1 MNLTMVAPNRENPQ
15 LIDASLVAGW
25 LDFRR
30 LRTDARWVLFR
41 ERAYSDAATPP
52 LEEHPSLMREFC
64 SSRLPEIRI
73 EQTEN
78 ARIYELA
85 EGPIGNEG
93 AFTYYSCW
101 RTRGLGSRYR
111 TPEDDHGEFAAQISA
126 PVETLVF
133 DMLVHRDL
141 PYAEQAEV
149 NVFGVLS
156 SDSLYRQD
164 RYRLPFTEQLQSIG
178 CFPPVMATTHA
189 ALSRSRQPVV
199 QGLRLGLAR
208 LPRPAAR
215 ARLPTLPVDRSDHV
229 STSGSARAVSARS
242 HIGVACFA
250 QQAADMQRR

>member
-1 MNLTMVAPNRENPQ
+1 MVAPNRENPQ

-178 CFPPVMATTHA
+178 APPVMATTHA
-189 ALSRSRQPVV
+189 PRYHEVV
-199 QGLRLGLAR
+199 NQLCRDCDWDLRDFRGLRFVLAYPPFPSTVAITFP
-208 LPRPAAR
+208 LPDQPA
-215 ARLPTLPVDRSDHV
+215 
-229 STSGSARAVSARS
+229 
-242 HIGVACFA
+242 
-250 QQAADMQRR
+250 Q